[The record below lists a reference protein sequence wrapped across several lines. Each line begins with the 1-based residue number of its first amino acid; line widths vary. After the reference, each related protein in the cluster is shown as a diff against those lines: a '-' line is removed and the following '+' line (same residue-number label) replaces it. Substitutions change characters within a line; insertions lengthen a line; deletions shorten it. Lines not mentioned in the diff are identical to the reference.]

1 MAEGW
6 VLFVSKP
13 TGYELVEKHG
23 DPPAVGDEVETDNG
37 RPLRVLKVG
46 PSPIPG
52 DRRPCV
58 YSEPT

>member
-1 MAEGW
+1 MADGY
-6 VLFVSKP
+6 VLFLWKP
-13 TGYELVEKHG
+13 TGYELVERQG
-23 DPPAVGDEVETDNG
+23 DPPGVGEQIETDNG

-58 YSEPT
+58 FSEPD

>member
-1 MAEGW
+1 MADGY
-6 VLFVSKP
+6 VLFLWKP
-13 TGYELVEKHG
+13 TGYELVEKQG
-23 DPPAVGDEVETDNG
+23 ETPAVGDELETDNG

-58 YSEPT
+58 YSEPS

>member
-1 MAEGW
+1 MADGW

-13 TGYELVEKHG
+13 TGYELVEKQG

-37 RPLRVLKVG
+37 HPLRVLKVG

-52 DRRPCV
+52 DRRRCV
-58 YSEPT
+58 YSEPA

>member
-1 MAEGW
+1 MADGY
-6 VLFVSKP
+6 VLFLWKP
-13 TGYELVEKHG
+13 TGYELLERQG
-23 DPPAVGDEVETDNG
+23 DPPGVGEEIGTDNG

-58 YSEPT
+58 FSEPS